1 MSVDE
6 LNERQYQQKIRKLA
20 NSELAK
26 PLTDAKNETFAEQLM
41 TKVLNNLQ
49 FSVTNIH
56 VRYEDNVSAPQR
68 FAAGITLSEL
78 SAISTDENWI
88 PQTIG
93 DAINTIHKVSTGG
106 SNNNNS
112 GSHGI
117 QSVVSLIIECM
128 EITLETSD

>member
-1 MSVDE
+1 MTADE
-6 LNERQYQQKIRKLA
+6 LNERQYQLKMRKLT
-20 NSELAK
+20 NSELTK
-26 PLTDAKNETFAEQLM
+26 PITDAKSETFAEQLM

-93 DAINTIHKVSTGG
+93 DAIKTIHKVYAKDDGRLAWG
-106 SNNNNS
+106 N
-112 GSHGI
+112 
-117 QSVVSLIIECM
+117 
-128 EITLETSD
+128 

>member
-1 MSVDE
+1 MSVEE
-6 LNERQYQQKIRKLA
+6 LNERQYQQKMRKLA

-106 SNNNNS
+106 SNNS
-112 GSHGI
+112 DCGSYDNTKSC
-117 QSVVSLIIECM
+117 QSHRWM
-128 EITLETSD
+128 YKITLETSD